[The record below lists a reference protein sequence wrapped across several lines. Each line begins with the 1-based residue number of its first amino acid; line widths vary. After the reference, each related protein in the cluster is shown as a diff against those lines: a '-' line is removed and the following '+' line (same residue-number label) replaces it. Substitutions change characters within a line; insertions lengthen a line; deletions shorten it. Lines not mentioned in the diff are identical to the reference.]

1 MPISTPFNAKC
12 PVKIFVCSLVKQ
24 KIFIAGHRGLVGSA
38 IHRLFSD
45 LKNYEI
51 IVRTRQELD
60 LQDSVAV
67 KTFFDQEK
75 PNYVIL
81 SAAKVGGIKANWD
94 YPVDFLLQNLKIQNN
109 VIENAHRVGVEKLL
123 FLGSSCIYP
132 KHAPQPIQE
141 ESLLTSPLEQTNE
154 AYAIA
159 KIAGLRLCQAY
170 ARQYG
175 ARFVSGM
182 PTNMYGPFDNFDPE
196 TSHVL
201 PALIYKFH
209 QAKVSG
215 AKTVT
220 LWGTGTPRR
229 EFLHSDDLA
238 AACLLLLENYES
250 PEIINIGCGEDVEIR
265 ELASMIQKAVGY
277 QGEIIWDSTK
287 PDGTPRK
294 VMDVNKIRGMGWK
307 PKVDLESGIRG
318 AYDWY
323 LKNRAT
329 N

>member
-1 MPISTPFNAKC
+1 MS
-12 PVKIFVCSLVKQ
+12 

-38 IHRLFSD
+38 LHRLFSQD
-45 LKNYEI
+45 SHYEV
-51 IVRTRQELD
+51 IVKTRQEVD
-60 LQDSVAV
+60 LQDSHAV
-67 KTFFDQEK
+67 SDFFDQAK
-75 PNYVIL
+75 PNFVIL
-81 SAAKVGGIKANWD
+81 AAAKVGGIKANWD

-109 VIENAHRVGVEKLL
+109 VIENAHRVGVQKLL

-175 ARFVSGM
+175 ARFISGM

-209 QAKVSG
+209 QAKIQG
-215 AKTVT
+215 ANTVT
-220 LWGTGTPRR
+220 LWGTGSPRR

-238 AACLLLLENYES
+238 SACHLLLENYES

-265 ELASMIQKAVGY
+265 ELATMIQKTVGF

-294 VMDVNKIRGMGWK
+294 IMDVNKIRGMGWK
-307 PKVDLESGIRG
+307 PKIDLESGIRG